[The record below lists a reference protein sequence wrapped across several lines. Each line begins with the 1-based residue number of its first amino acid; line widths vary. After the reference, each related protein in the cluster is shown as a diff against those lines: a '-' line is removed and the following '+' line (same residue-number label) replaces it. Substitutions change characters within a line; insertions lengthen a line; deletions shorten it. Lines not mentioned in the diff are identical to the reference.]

1 MSTRIKSRTK
11 YEWIGS
17 TGLNCALAFTI
28 LESTLTVD
36 RKYSFLSKQ
45 EWNSHFREVK

>member
-17 TGLNCALAFTI
+17 TGLNCALAFITI
-28 LESTLTVD
+28 LESTLTVG

-45 EWNSHFREVK
+45 EWNSNF